1 MPGEEILLTFD
12 YELFLGRSS
21 GSVEK
26 CLIAPTREI
35 LKLIRQYRGTAIFF
49 VDATYLLKIEESDK
63 QTYALITS
71 QIEEMVN
78 SGCEVGLHLHPHW
91 LDAVKLGADSWSLE
105 NMSRYRLHALDEG
118 QLRWV
123 FGASLDSLTRAAQR
137 ADNSYRVNTFRAGG
151 WCLQPFS
158 MLRSLFEECRIEY
171 DFSVTAGMYKNGLPG
186 HFYDYR
192 GAPKDKVVWRFT
204 NDPCVPE
211 QNGKF
216 IEVPVT
222 AFKPTL
228 LNLILNKYNIRKE
241 SVFGDGLGASGGKGR
256 ARELIAK
263 ALASEKNRQLTLDMS
278 SVAMLKTSLCR
289 TQGTSLRVFAS
300 HPKIFSHSSL
310 LNLEYLLA
318 RYQPLQA
325 KGVLKYVD

>member
-105 NMSRYRLHALDEG
+105 NMSNYRLHALDEG

-158 MLRSLFEECRIEY
+158 MLKSSFEAHGIEY
-171 DFSVTAGMYKNGLPG
+171 DFSVTAGLYKNSLPG

-192 GAPKDKVVWRFT
+192 EAPKDKAVWRFT
-204 NDPCVPE
+204 DDPCVPE
-211 QNGKF
+211 KNGKF
-216 IEVPVT
+216 VEVPVT

-228 LNLILNKYNIRKE
+228 LNLVLNKYSIRQE
-241 SVFGDGLGASGGKGR
+241 RIFGDGQGVGGGKR
-256 ARELIAK
+256 HKRELLAK
-263 ALASEKNRQLTLDMS
+263 ALAFEKNRQLTLDMTS
-278 SVAMLKTSLCR
+278 SAMLKDSLRQTRGC
-289 TQGTSLRVFAS
+289 SLRVFAS
-300 HPKIFSHSSL
+300 HPKILSHGSL
-310 LNLEYLLA
+310 LNLEYLLE
-318 RYQPLQA
+318 RYKPLQA
-325 KGVLKYVD
+325 KELLKYVD